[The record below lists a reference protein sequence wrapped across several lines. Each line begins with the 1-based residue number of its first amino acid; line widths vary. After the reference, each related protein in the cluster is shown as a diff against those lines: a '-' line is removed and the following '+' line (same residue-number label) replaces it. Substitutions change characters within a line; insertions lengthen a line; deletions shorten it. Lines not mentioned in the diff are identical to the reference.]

1 MESLFL
7 SSWVHFCCS
16 GSMGELA
23 KCECV
28 VATNT
33 PKKIGKDGE
42 KSPCFHA
49 CGINE
54 ILMRKMDVI
63 QSNLEQVSKDG
74 INGISGI
81 SLFHFFDVI
90 SRPLGRRR
98 GLKC

>member
-1 MESLFL
+1 
-7 SSWVHFCCS
+7 
-16 GSMGELA
+16 MGEVA
-23 KCECV
+23 KCVCV

-42 KSPCFHA
+42 KSSCFHA
-49 CGINE
+49 CGVNV

-90 SRPLGRRR
+90 SRSLGSRR